1 MMLMLFVFF
10 FSSIRRHTRCALVTG
25 VQTCALPI
33 SGLGRLAGLRPF
45 GVTAAEAGL
54 TVSRTGFTGDLGY
67 ELWMPQNQAL
77 AVWDRVWAAGRDFG
91 PRPLGYAALD
101 LARIEAGFVV
111 CGADFKSTH
120 AALPPTRC
128 RTPLAL
134 YAGRLVDLAQS
145 HFT

>member
-67 ELWMPQNQAL
+67 ELWMPQDQAL
-77 AVWDRVWAAGRDFG
+77 AVWRSEERRVGN
-91 PRPLGYAALD
+91 
-101 LARIEAGFVV
+101 ECV
-111 CGADFKSTH
+111 ST
-120 AALPPTRC
+120 C
-128 RTPLAL
+128 RSRWSP
-134 YAGRLVDLAQS
+134 Y
-145 HFT
+145 H